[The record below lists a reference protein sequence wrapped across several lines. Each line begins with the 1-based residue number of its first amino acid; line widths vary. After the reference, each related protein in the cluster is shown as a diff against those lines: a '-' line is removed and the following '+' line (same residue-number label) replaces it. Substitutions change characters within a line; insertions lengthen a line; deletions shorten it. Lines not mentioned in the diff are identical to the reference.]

1 MYKRQANRSD
11 KAGGSTL
18 GNISN
23 MQVSVHAVDVGCA
36 QLAMHSCVETA
47 GSRDVELAIEALTA
61 FYNANICIDGA
72 DAIELA

>member
-1 MYKRQANRSD
+1 
-11 KAGGSTL
+11 
-18 GNISN
+18 